1 MQDVCVLS
9 HFRRVRLSVTLW
21 TAARQAPLSMGCS
34 TQGYWSGLPFPPPEG
49 LPNPR
54 IEPGSLAS
62 PALAGGF
69 CHCTTWEAP
78 DRLSSLEIA
87 THLFLTGNKFLEAE
101 IPRPG

>member
-1 MQDVCVLS
+1 MSDS
-9 HFRRVRLSVTLW
+9 FATPW
-21 TAARQAPLSMGCS
+21 TVAHQGPLSMGFPR
-34 TQGYWSGLPFPPPEG
+34 QEYWSGLPFPPPEG

-78 DRLSSLEIA
+78 NRLSSLEVA
-87 THLFLTGNKFLEAE
+87 TNLFLTALEAE